1 MRTKLPIT
9 DFLHHKVIINQNQK
23 KPFFI
28 YAGLEG
34 RVIATKTFK
43 SSTLYQIH
51 FSKSEEEMR
60 RYPELNDIWFTKEQ
74 FSLTK

>member
-1 MRTKLPIT
+1 MKVKAPIT
-9 DFLHHKVIINQNQK
+9 DFLHHKVIINQKQR

-34 RVIATKTFK
+34 RVVGTKVFK

-51 FSKSEEEMR
+51 FSKSEPEIKK
-60 RYPELNDIWFTKEQ
+60 YPELNDIWFTKDQ
-74 FSLTK
+74 FELTR